1 MALYEMRKVHIIG
14 DLSLRDSIIKRLG
27 DLALFQP
34 RKIDEKT
41 ITSSFKPTR
50 METEELED
58 KLSRLNW
65 TIKYL
70 DQFDEKK
77 TSLGFFPG
85 KTIIKEKEFSTWIE
99 NLDWQKI
106 HKKCEEFE
114 EEREVLR
121 EEKNNLEENYSLLS
135 PWSQLPISTER
146 LEEGKWVGYQL
157 GTIRVEA
164 KEPFRKELD
173 KLKATHLNIIKEA
186 AGNLFFL
193 LIFLKEDRER
203 LESIFQRLKA
213 EKVQLKEFGVP
224 GRKLKEIRQRIE
236 GIENQMGKIKE
247 ESKRICREK
256 IKLMALC
263 DHFYH
268 LLRERKVSANTRSSP
283 YTFLLEGWIRKVDLA
298 KLKAGL
304 KDFSPLEIVVRKPHQ
319 NEESKVPIAL
329 SNTSPFK
336 PFELVTNLYG
346 LPRYFEID
354 PTPFLAPF
362 FAIFLA
368 ICLTDGGYGIVLSV
382 LSYLMLKKF
391 KVEGG
396 AKKLFSMLFIAGF
409 FTFGIGLITGGV
421 FGIEF
426 THLPAFL
433 GFLKKLALLNPMR
446 DPMKFL
452 AICLG
457 LGLIHILLGIGL
469 ELWEDLRRKDLVSAV
484 LDHASWIVLILGI
497 ILFAMPILK
506 DFLLGTSS
514 GTTQEVSLGPN
525 MGMSFSFQNLAR
537 IWNTLPGYSRVG
549 LIMLLWGV
557 MALFLFVGRKSK
569 NLFIRLAK
577 GGYELYG
584 IVQLFADVLSYSRL
598 LALGLATSVIATVVN
613 TIAIMSY
620 STPFIGPILMVM
632 ILIGGHL
639 GNLVI
644 NCLSGFIH
652 TSRLQFV
659 EFFGKFYQGGG
670 KSFRP
675 FQREGKYVAI
685 RE

>member
-1 MALYEMRKVHIIG
+1 MRKVYIFG

-34 RKIDEKT
+34 RKTDEKT
-41 ITSSFKPTR
+41 TGSSFKPTSIK
-50 METEELED
+50 TEELED

-70 DQFDEKK
+70 EQFDEKK
-77 TSLGFFPG
+77 TSLGFFPS
-85 KTIIKEKEFSTWIE
+85 KTIIKEKDFSTWIE
-99 NLDWQKI
+99 NFDWQKI
-106 HKKCEEFE
+106 HKRCEKFE
-114 EEREVLR
+114 EDFEVLR
-121 EEKNNLEENYSLLS
+121 EEKNSLEEEYSLLS
-135 PWSQLPISTER
+135 PWRQLPISTER
-146 LEEGKWVGYQL
+146 LEEGRWVGYQL
-157 GTIRVEA
+157 GTIRAEA
-164 KEPFRKELD
+164 KDLFLKELE
-173 KLKATHLNIIKEA
+173 KLEATHLNLIREE

-193 LIFLKEDRER
+193 LIFLKEDQEK
-203 LESIFQRLKA
+203 LESIFERLKV
-213 EKVQLKEFGVP
+213 EKIQLKKFGVP
-224 GRKLKEIRQRIE
+224 ERKLKKIRQRIE
-236 GIENQMGKIKE
+236 QVENQIGQIKA

-256 IKLMALC
+256 IKLMALY

-268 LLRERKVSANTRSSP
+268 LLRERKVAANTGSSP
-283 YTFLLEGWIRKVDLA
+283 YTFVLEGWIRKVDLA

-304 KDFSPLEIVVRKPHQ
+304 KCFSQLEIVVGKPHKR
-319 NEESKVPIAL
+319 EESKVPVAL

-396 AKKLFSMLFIAGF
+396 ARKLFSMLFIAGF
-409 FTFGIGLITGGV
+409 VTFGIGLVTGGV

-426 THLPAFL
+426 ARLPARL
-433 GFLKKLALLNPMR
+433 VFLKKLALLNPMR
-446 DPMKFL
+446 DPMTFL

-457 LGLIHILLGIGL
+457 LGLIHLLLGIGL
-469 ELWEDLRRKDLVSAV
+469 ELWEDLRRKDIASAV

-497 ILFAMPILK
+497 ILVGMPILK
-506 DFLLGTSS
+506 GFLLGASS
-514 GTTQEVSLGPN
+514 GTTQQVSLGPN
-525 MGMSFSFQNLAR
+525 MGMSFSFQNLVR
-537 IWNTLPGYSRVG
+537 IWTTLSGYSRGG
-549 LIMLLWGV
+549 LIMFLWGV
-557 MALFLFVGRKSK
+557 MALFLFVGRRSR

-613 TIAIMSY
+613 TIATMTYGI
-620 STPFIGPILMVM
+620 PFIGPVLMVI
-632 ILIGGHL
+632 ILVGGHL

-675 FQREGKYVAI
+675 FRREGKYVAI
-685 RE
+685 R

>member
-1 MALYEMRKVHIIG
+1 MALYEMRKVYIMG
-14 DLSLRDSIIKRLG
+14 DLGLRDSIIKRLG

-34 RKIDEKT
+34 RKTDEKT
-41 ITSSFKPTR
+41 ITSSFKPTQ
-50 METEELED
+50 MKTEELED

-70 DQFDEKK
+70 EQFDEKK

-85 KTIIKEKEFSTWIE
+85 KTIIKGKEFFTWIE
-99 NLDWQKI
+99 NFDWQKI
-106 HKKCEEFE
+106 HKRCEEFE
-114 EEREVLR
+114 EQTEVLR
-121 EEKNNLEENYSLLS
+121 EEKNNLEERYSLLL
-135 PWSQLPISTER
+135 PWRQLPISTER
-146 LEEGKWVGYQL
+146 LEEGRWVGYQL
-157 GTIRVEA
+157 GMIRVEA
-164 KEPFRKELD
+164 KDLFRKELE
-173 KLKATHLNIIKEA
+173 KLEATHLNIIKEE

-203 LESIFQRLKA
+203 LELIFQRLKV

-224 GRKLKEIRQRIE
+224 ERKLKEIHQRIDR
-236 GIENQMGKIKE
+236 IENQIEKIKE
-247 ESKRICREK
+247 ELKRICREK
-256 IKLMALC
+256 IKLMALY

-283 YTFLLEGWIRKVDLA
+283 YTFLLEGWIRKIDLA
-298 KLKAGL
+298 ELKTGL
-304 KDFSPLEIVVRKPHQ
+304 KGFSPLEIVVRKPHQ
-319 NEESKVPIAL
+319 NEESKVPVAL

-362 FAIFLA
+362 FALFMA
-368 ICLTDGGYGIVLSV
+368 ICLTDGGYGIILSV

-396 AKKLFSMLFIAGF
+396 AKKLFNMLFIVGF

-426 THLPAFL
+426 THLPVSLA
-433 GFLKKLALLNPMR
+433 FLKKLALLNPIR
-446 DPMKFL
+446 DPMTFL

-457 LGLIHILLGIGL
+457 LGLIHVLVGIGL
-469 ELWEDLRRKDLVSAV
+469 ELWEDLRRKDIVSAV

-497 ILFAMPILK
+497 ILVAMPILK
-506 DFLLGTSS
+506 GFLLGASS
-514 GTTQEVSLGPN
+514 GTAQEVSLGPN
-525 MGMSFSFQNLAR
+525 IAMSFSFQNLAG
-537 IWNTLPGYSRVG
+537 IWNALSGYSRVG
-549 LIMLLWGV
+549 LVMFLWGV
-557 MALFLFVGRKSK
+557 MALFLFVGRKSR

-613 TIAIMSY
+613 TIAGMSY
-620 STPFIGPILMVM
+620 GTPFIGPILMVM

-639 GNLVI
+639 GNLVL

-675 FQREGKYVAI
+675 FRREGKYVAI
-685 RE
+685 R

>member
-1 MALYEMRKVHIIG
+1 MALYEMRKVYIIG
-14 DLSLRDSIIKRLG
+14 DLSLRDSIIKKLG
-27 DLALFQP
+27 DLSLFQP
-34 RKIDEKT
+34 RKTDEKT
-41 ITSSFKPTR
+41 VTSSFKPTR
-50 METEELED
+50 LKTEELED

-70 DQFDEKK
+70 ERFDEKK
-77 TSLGFFPG
+77 TSLGFFPS
-85 KTIIKEKEFSTWIE
+85 KTIIKEKDFSTWIE
-99 NLDWQKI
+99 NFDWQKI
-106 HKKCEEFE
+106 HKRCEELE
-114 EEREVLR
+114 EEVEVLR
-121 EEKNNLEENYSLLS
+121 EEKNSLEEEYSLLS
-135 PWSQLPISTER
+135 PWRQLPISTER
-146 LEEGKWVGYQL
+146 LEEGRWVGYQL
-157 GTIRVEA
+157 GVIRIEV
-164 KEPFRKELD
+164 KDLFRKELE
-173 KLKATHLNIIKEA
+173 KLETTYLNIIREEA
-186 AGNLFFL
+186 GSLFFL
-193 LIFLKEDRER
+193 LIFLKEEREK
-203 LESIFQRLKA
+203 LESIFQRLKV
-213 EKVQLKEFGVP
+213 EKVQLKKFVVP
-224 GRKLKEIRQRIE
+224 ERKLKEIGQRVNH
-236 GIENQMGKIKE
+236 IENQIEEIKA
-247 ESKRICREK
+247 ESKRICRGK
-256 IKLMALC
+256 IKLMALY

-298 KLKAGL
+298 KLKTGL

-319 NEESKVPIAL
+319 HEESKVPVAL

-362 FAIFLA
+362 FVIFLA
-368 ICLTDGGYGIVLSV
+368 ICLTDGGYGIILSV

-396 AKKLFSMLFIAGF
+396 AKKLFSMLFMAGF
-409 FTFGIGLITGGV
+409 VTFGIGLITGGL

-426 THLPAFL
+426 THLPAWL
-433 GFLKKLALLNPMR
+433 AFLKKLALLNPMK
-446 DPMKFL
+446 DPMTFL
-452 AICLG
+452 GICLG
-457 LGLIHILLGIGL
+457 LGLIHVLIGIGL
-469 ELWEDLRRKDLVSAV
+469 ELWEDLRRKDIVSAV

-497 ILFAMPILK
+497 ILVAMPILK
-506 DFLLGTSS
+506 DFLLGASS

-525 MGMSFSFQNLAR
+525 ISISFSFQNLAR

-549 LIMLLWGV
+549 LVMFLWGV
-557 MALFLFVGRKSK
+557 MALFLFVGRKSG
-569 NLFIRLAK
+569 NLFIRFAK

-613 TIAIMSY
+613 TIAAMTY
-620 STPFIGPILMVM
+620 GTPFIGPVLMVM
-632 ILIGGHL
+632 ILVGGHL
-639 GNLVI
+639 GNIVI

-675 FQREGKYVAI
+675 FRREGKYVAI
-685 RE
+685 Q

>member
-50 METEELED
+50 MKTEELED

-85 KTIIKEKEFSTWIE
+85 KPVIKEKDFSTWIE
-99 NLDWQKI
+99 KLDWQKI
-106 HKKCEEFE
+106 HKRCEEFE
-114 EEREVLR
+114 EETEILR

-146 LEEGKWVGYQL
+146 LEEGRWVGYQL
-157 GTIRVEA
+157 GIIRVEA
-164 KEPFRKELD
+164 KDLFRKELD

-203 LESIFQRLKA
+203 LESIFQRLKV

-236 GIENQMGKIKE
+236 GIENQLGKIKE

-268 LLRERKVSANTRSSP
+268 LLREKKVSANARSSP

-298 KLKAGL
+298 KLKTGL

-319 NEESKVPIAL
+319 NEESKVPVAL
-329 SNTSPFK
+329 SNASPFK

-368 ICLTDGGYGIVLSV
+368 ICLTDGGYGIILSV
-382 LSYLMLKKF
+382 ISYLMLKKF

-426 THLPAFL
+426 THLPASL

-469 ELWEDLRRKDLVSAV
+469 ELWEDLRRKDIVSAV

-497 ILFAMPILK
+497 ILVAMPILK
-506 DFLLGTSS
+506 GFLLGASS

-525 MGMSFSFQNLAR
+525 MAMSFSFQNLAR

-557 MALFLFVGRKSK
+557 IVLFLFVGRKSR
-569 NLFIRLAK
+569 NPFIRLAK

-613 TIAIMSY
+613 TIAVMSY
-620 STPFIGPILMVM
+620 STPFIGPILMVI

-685 RE
+685 R

>member
-1 MALYEMRKVHIIG
+1 MALYEMRKVYIIG
-14 DLSLRDSIIKRLG
+14 DISLRDSFIKRLG
-27 DLALFQP
+27 DLALLQP
-34 RKIDEKT
+34 RKTDEKA
-41 ITSSFKPTR
+41 ITSSFKPTQ
-50 METEELED
+50 MKTEELED
-58 KLSRLNW
+58 KLSQLNW

-70 DQFDEKK
+70 EQFDEKK
-77 TSLGFFPG
+77 TSLGFFPV
-85 KTIIKEKEFSTWIE
+85 KTIIKEKDFSTWIE
-99 NLDWQKI
+99 NFDWQKI
-106 HKKCEEFE
+106 HKRCQEFE
-114 EEREVLR
+114 EETEVLR
-121 EEKNNLEENYSLLS
+121 EEKNNLEEESSLLS
-135 PWSQLPISTER
+135 PWRQLSISTEK
-146 LEEGKWVGYQL
+146 LEEGRWVSYQL
-157 GTIRVEA
+157 GIIRLEL
-164 KEPFRKELD
+164 KDLFQKELD
-173 KLKATHLNIIKEA
+173 KLKATHLNIIKEEK
-186 AGNLFFL
+186 GDLFFL

-203 LESIFQRLKA
+203 LESIFQRLKV
-213 EKVQLKEFGVP
+213 EKVQLKKFGVP
-224 GRKLKEIRQRIE
+224 EQKLAEIGQRIDR
-236 GIENQMGKIKE
+236 IKNQTGKMKE

-256 IKLMALC
+256 IKLMAIY

-268 LLRERKVSANTRSSP
+268 SLRERKISANTRSSP

-298 KLKAGL
+298 KLKTGL
-304 KDFSPLEIVVRKPHQ
+304 KEFSSLEIVVRKPHQ
-319 NEESKVPIAL
+319 NEESKVPVAL

-346 LPRYFEID
+346 LPRYLEID

-362 FAIFLA
+362 FALFLA
-368 ICLTDGGYGIVLSV
+368 ICLTDGGYGIILSV

-409 FTFGIGLITGGV
+409 VTFGVGLITGGV

-426 THLPAFL
+426 THLPASFVI
-433 GFLKKLALLNPMR
+433 LKKLALLNPMR
-446 DPMKFL
+446 DPMTFL
-452 AICLG
+452 GICLG
-457 LGLIHILLGIGL
+457 LGLIHLLLGIGL
-469 ELWEDLRRKDLVSAV
+469 ELWEDLRRKDIVSAV

-497 ILFAMPILK
+497 ILAAMPILK
-506 DFLLGTSS
+506 GFLQGASS
-514 GTTQEVSLGPN
+514 AATQEVSLGSN
-525 MGMSFSFQNLAR
+525 MAMSFSFQNLTR
-537 IWNTLPGYSRVG
+537 IWNALPGYSRVG
-549 LIMLLWGV
+549 LVMFLWGLTV
-557 MALFLFVGRKSK
+557 LFLFVGRKSK

-613 TIAIMSY
+613 TIATMTYGI
-620 STPFIGPILMVM
+620 PFIGPVLMVI

-675 FQREGKYVAI
+675 FRREGKYVAI
-685 RE
+685 Q

>member
-1 MALYEMRKVHIIG
+1 MALYEMRKVYIIG
-14 DLSLRDSIIKRLG
+14 DLSLRDSLIKRLG
-27 DLALFQP
+27 DLAVFEP

-41 ITSSFKPTR
+41 TTPSFKPTQ
-50 METEELED
+50 MKTEELED

-70 DQFDEKK
+70 EQFDEKK
-77 TSLGFFPG
+77 TSLGFFPT

-99 NLDWQKI
+99 NFDWEKI
-106 HKKCEEFE
+106 HNTCEKLKE
-114 EEREVLR
+114 ETEILK
-121 EEKNNLEENYSLLS
+121 EEKNNLKEEYSLLS
-135 PWSQLPISTER
+135 PWRQLPISTER
-146 LEEGKWVGYQL
+146 LEKGRWVGYQL
-157 GTIRVEA
+157 GMIRAEA
-164 KEPFRKELD
+164 KNLFQKELE
-173 KLKATHLNIIKEA
+173 KLEATHLNVIKEE

-203 LESIFQRLKA
+203 LESIFQRLKV
-213 EKVQLKEFGVP
+213 EKVQLKKFGVP
-224 GRKLKEIRQRIE
+224 ERKLKEISQKID
-236 GIENQMGKIKE
+236 GIENQIGKIKAE
-247 ESKRICREK
+247 VKRMCREK
-256 IKLMALC
+256 IKLMALY

-268 LLRERKVSANTRSSP
+268 VLRQRKVGANTRSSP

-298 KLKAGL
+298 KLKAEL
-304 KDFSPLEIVVRKPHQ
+304 KDFSSLEIVVRKPHQ
-319 NEESKVPIAL
+319 NEESKVPVSL

-346 LPRYFEID
+346 IPRYFEID

-362 FAIFLA
+362 FVIFLA
-368 ICLTDGGYGIVLSV
+368 ICLTDGGYGIILSV

-409 FTFGIGLITGGV
+409 VTFGIGLITGGV

-426 THLPAFL
+426 THLPPWLA
-433 GFLKKLALLNPMR
+433 FLKKLALLNPMR
-446 DPMKFL
+446 DPMTFL
-452 AICLG
+452 GICLS
-457 LGLIHILLGIGL
+457 LGLIHLLVGIGL
-469 ELWEDLRRKDLVSAV
+469 ELWEDLRRKDIVSAV

-497 ILFAMPILK
+497 VLVALPILRG
-506 DFLLGTSS
+506 FLLGASPETTS
-514 GTTQEVSLGPN
+514 GAGLGPN
-525 MGMSFSFQNLAR
+525 IAMSFSFQNLVR
-537 IWNTLPGYSRVG
+537 IWNILPGYSRVG
-549 LIMLLWGV
+549 LVMSLWGV
-557 MALFLFVGRKSK
+557 MVLFLFVGRKSRG
-569 NLFIRLAK
+569 LFIRLAK

-613 TIAIMSY
+613 TIAAMTYGI
-620 STPFIGPILMVM
+620 PFIGPILMVM

-675 FQREGKYVAI
+675 FRREGKYVAI
-685 RE
+685 R

>member
-1 MALYEMRKVHIIG
+1 MALYEMRKVYIIG

-27 DLALFQP
+27 DLALLQP

-41 ITSSFKPTR
+41 ITSSFKPIQIK
-50 METEELED
+50 TEELED
-58 KLSRLNW
+58 RLSRLNW

-70 DQFDEKK
+70 EQFDEKK

-85 KTIIKEKEFSTWIE
+85 KTIIKEKDFSTWIE
-99 NLDWQKI
+99 SFDWQKI
-106 HKKCEEFE
+106 HKRCQGLE
-114 EEREVLR
+114 EETEILR
-121 EEKNNLEENYSLLS
+121 EEKNNLEEKYSLLS
-135 PWSQLPISTER
+135 PWRQLPISTER
-146 LEEGKWVGYQL
+146 LEEGRWVGYQL
-157 GTIRVEA
+157 GMIRLEL
-164 KEPFRKELD
+164 EDLFRKELE
-173 KLKATHLNIIKEA
+173 KLEATHLNTIKEE

-193 LIFLKEDRER
+193 LIFLKDDREKV
-203 LESIFQRLKA
+203 ESIFQKLKV

-224 GRKLKEIRQRIE
+224 ERKLKEIRQRIE
-236 GIENQMGKIKE
+236 CIKNQVGKIKE

-256 IKLMALC
+256 VKLMALC

-268 LLRERKVSANTRSSP
+268 LLRERKVTANTRSSP

-304 KDFSPLEIVVRKPHQ
+304 KDFSSLEIVARKPHQ
-319 NEESKVPIAL
+319 SEESKVPVAL
-329 SNTSPFK
+329 SNTSPFR

-362 FAIFLA
+362 FALFLA
-368 ICLTDGGYGIVLSV
+368 ICLTDGGYGIILSV
-382 LSYLMLKKF
+382 FSYLILKKF

-409 FTFGIGLITGGV
+409 VTLGIGIITGGV

-426 THLPAFL
+426 THLPASFVV
-433 GFLKKLALLNPMR
+433 LKKLALLNPMR
-446 DPMKFL
+446 DPMTFL

-457 LGLIHILLGIGL
+457 LGLIHLLLGIGL
-469 ELWEDLRRKDLVSAV
+469 ELWEDLRRKDIVSAV

-497 ILFAMPILK
+497 ILVAMPILK
-506 DFLLGTSS
+506 GFFLGAGS
-514 GTTQEVSLGPN
+514 GTTQGASLGPN
-525 MGMSFSFQNLAR
+525 IAMSLSFQNLAR

-549 LIMLLWGV
+549 LVMSLWGV
-557 MALFLFVGRKSK
+557 MALFFFVGRKSK

-613 TIAIMSY
+613 TIAGMTYGI
-620 STPFIGPILMVM
+620 PFLGPVLMVM

-639 GNLVI
+639 GNLVL

-675 FQREGKYVAI
+675 FRREGKYVAI
-685 RE
+685 R

>member
-1 MALYEMRKVHIIG
+1 MALYEMRKVYIIG

-27 DLALFQP
+27 DLALLQP
-34 RKIDEKT
+34 GKIDEKT
-41 ITSSFKPTR
+41 ITSSFKPTQ
-50 METEELED
+50 MKTEELDD

-70 DQFDEKK
+70 EQFDEKK
-77 TSLGFFPG
+77 TSLGFFPV
-85 KTIIKEKEFSTWIE
+85 KTIIKEKDFSTWIE
-99 NLDWQKI
+99 SFDWQKI
-106 HKKCEEFE
+106 QKRCQGLE
-114 EEREVLR
+114 EETEILK
-121 EEKNNLEENYSLLS
+121 EEKNNLEEKYSLLL
-135 PWSQLPISTER
+135 PWRQLPISTER
-146 LEEGKWVGYQL
+146 LEGGRWVDYQL
-157 GTIRVEA
+157 GMIRLEL
-164 KEPFRKELD
+164 EDLFRKELE
-173 KLKATHLNIIKEA
+173 KLEATHLNIIKEE

-193 LIFLKEDRER
+193 LIFLKEDREK
-203 LESIFQRLKA
+203 LESIFQRLKV
-213 EKVQLKEFGVP
+213 EKAQLKEFGVP
-224 GRKLKEIRQRIE
+224 ERKLKEIRQRIDH
-236 GIENQMGKIKE
+236 IKNQIGKIKE

-256 IKLMALC
+256 IRLMALY

-268 LLRERKVSANTRSSP
+268 LRQERKVAANTRSSP

-298 KLKAGL
+298 KLKDGL
-304 KDFSPLEIVVRKPHQ
+304 KDFSSLEIVVRKPHQ
-319 NEESKVPIAL
+319 NEESKVPVAL
-329 SNTSPFK
+329 SNASPFK

-346 LPRYFEID
+346 IPRYFEID

-362 FAIFLA
+362 FALFLA
-368 ICLTDGGYGIVLSV
+368 ICLTDGGYGIILSV

-396 AKKLFSMLFIAGF
+396 AKKLFNMLFIVGF
-409 FTFGIGLITGGV
+409 VTLGIGIITGGV

-426 THLPAFL
+426 THLPASL

-446 DPMKFL
+446 DPMTFL

-457 LGLIHILLGIGL
+457 LGLIHLLLGIGL
-469 ELWEDLRRKDLVSAV
+469 ELWEDLRRKDIVSAV

-497 ILFAMPILK
+497 ILVAMPISK
-506 DFLLGTSS
+506 GFLSGASS
-514 GTTQEVSLGPN
+514 ATTQGANPGPN
-525 MGMSFSFQNLAR
+525 IAMSFSFQNLAR
-537 IWNTLPGYSRVG
+537 IWNALPGYSRVG
-549 LIMLLWGV
+549 LVMSLWGV

-598 LALGLATSVIATVVN
+598 LALGLATGVIATVVN
-613 TIAIMSY
+613 TIALMTYGI
-620 STPFIGPILMVM
+620 PFIGPVLMVM

-675 FQREGKYVAI
+675 FRREGKYVAI
-685 RE
+685 R

>member
-1 MALYEMRKVHIIG
+1 MALYEMRKVYIIG
-14 DLSLRDSIIKRLG
+14 DLSLRDSFIKRLG

-34 RKIDEKT
+34 RKIDEKM
-41 ITSSFKPTR
+41 ITSSFKPTQ
-50 METEELED
+50 MKTEELED
-58 KLSRLNW
+58 KLSQLNW

-70 DQFDEKK
+70 EQFNEKK

-85 KTIIKEKEFSTWIE
+85 KTIIKEKDFSAWIE
-99 NLDWQKI
+99 SFDWQKI
-106 HKKCEEFE
+106 YKRCQELEEKTE
-114 EEREVLR
+114 ILG
-121 EEKNNLEENYSLLS
+121 EEKNNLEEKSSFLWPWRQLS
-135 PWSQLPISTER
+135 ISTER
-146 LEEGKWVGYQL
+146 LEEGRWVSYQL
-157 GTIRVEA
+157 GMIRAEA
-164 KEPFRKELD
+164 KDLFQKELE
-173 KLKATHLNIIKEA
+173 KMKATHLNTIKEE

-193 LIFLKEDRER
+193 LIFLKDDRER
-203 LESIFQRLKA
+203 LESIFQKLKV

-224 GRKLKEIRQRIE
+224 ERKLKEIRQRIE
-236 GIENQMGKIKE
+236 HIKNQVGKIKE

-256 IKLMALC
+256 IKLMALY

-268 LLRERKVSANTRSSP
+268 LLRERKVAVNTRSSP

-298 KLKAGL
+298 KLKTGL
-304 KDFSPLEIVVRKPHQ
+304 KDFSRLEVVVRKPHQ
-319 NEESKVPIAL
+319 NEEIKVPVAL

-362 FAIFLA
+362 FALFLA
-368 ICLTDGGYGIVLSV
+368 ICLTDGGYGIILSV

-409 FTFGIGLITGGV
+409 FTFGIGLITGGI

-426 THLPAFL
+426 THLPASFM
-433 GFLKKLALLNPMR
+433 FLKKLALLNPMR
-446 DPMKFL
+446 DPMAFL

-457 LGLIHILLGIGL
+457 LGLIHLLLGITL
-469 ELWEDLRRKDLVSAV
+469 ELWEDLKRKDIVSAV

-497 ILFAMPILK
+497 ILVAMPILK
-506 DFLLGTSS
+506 GFFLGASS
-514 GTTQEVSLGPN
+514 GTAQGANLGPN
-525 MGMSFSFQNLAR
+525 IAMSFSFQNLGR
-537 IWNTLPGYSRVG
+537 VWNTLPGYSRVG
-549 LIMLLWGV
+549 LIMSLWGV
-557 MALFLFVGRKSK
+557 MVLFLFVGRKSK

-598 LALGLATSVIATVVN
+598 LALGLATGVIATVVN
-613 TIAIMSY
+613 TIAAMTYGI
-620 STPFIGPILMVM
+620 PFIGPVLMVM

-670 KSFRP
+670 KSFKP

-685 RE
+685 R

>member
-1 MALYEMRKVHIIG
+1 MALYEMRKVYIIG

-27 DLALFQP
+27 DLALLQP
-34 RKIDEKT
+34 GKIDEKT
-41 ITSSFKPTR
+41 ITSSFKPIQIK
-50 METEELED
+50 TEELED
-58 KLSRLNW
+58 RLSRLNW

-70 DQFDEKK
+70 EQFDEKK

-85 KTIIKEKEFSTWIE
+85 KTIIKEKDFSTWIE
-99 NLDWQKI
+99 NFDWQKI
-106 HKKCEEFE
+106 HKKCQGLE
-114 EEREVLR
+114 EETEILG
-121 EEKNNLEENYSLLS
+121 EEKNNLEEKYSLLS
-135 PWSQLPISTER
+135 PWRQLPISTER
-146 LEEGKWVGYQL
+146 LEEGRWVGYQL
-157 GTIRVEA
+157 GMIRAETKDLFRTELEKLEA
-164 KEPFRKELD
+164 TD
-173 KLKATHLNIIKEA
+173 LNIIKEE

-193 LIFLKEDRER
+193 LIFLKEDREKV
-203 LESIFQRLKA
+203 ESIFQKLKV

-224 GRKLKEIRQRIE
+224 ERKLKEIRQRIDH
-236 GIENQMGKIKE
+236 IKNQIGKIKE

-256 IKLMALC
+256 VKLMALC

-268 LLRERKVSANTRSSP
+268 LLRERKVAANTKSSP

-298 KLKAGL
+298 KLKSGL
-304 KDFSPLEIVVRKPHQ
+304 KDFSSLEIVVRKPRAS
-319 NEESKVPIAL
+319 EESKVPVAL

-362 FAIFLA
+362 FALFLA
-368 ICLTDGGYGIVLSV
+368 ICLTDGGYGIILSV
-382 LSYLMLKKF
+382 FSYLILKKF

-409 FTFGIGLITGGV
+409 VTLGIGIITGGV

-426 THLPAFL
+426 THLPASL

-446 DPMKFL
+446 DPMPFL

-457 LGLIHILLGIGL
+457 LGLIHLLLGIGL
-469 ELWEDLRRKDLVSAV
+469 ELWEDLRRKDIVSAV

-497 ILFAMPILK
+497 ILVAMPILK
-506 DFLLGTSS
+506 GFFLGAGSA
-514 GTTQEVSLGPN
+514 TTQGANLGPN
-525 MGMSFSFQNLAR
+525 IAMSFSFQNLAR

-549 LIMLLWGV
+549 LVMSLWGV
-557 MALFLFVGRKSK
+557 MALFFFVGRKSK

-613 TIAIMSY
+613 TIAVMTYGI
-620 STPFIGPILMVM
+620 PFIGPVLMVM
-632 ILIGGHL
+632 VLIGGHL
-639 GNLVI
+639 GNLVL

-685 RE
+685 R

>member
-1 MALYEMRKVHIIG
+1 MALYEMRKAYIIG

-27 DLALFQP
+27 DLTLLQP
-34 RKIDEKT
+34 GKIDEKT
-41 ITSSFKPTR
+41 ITSSFKPTQ
-50 METEELED
+50 MKTEELDD

-70 DQFDEKK
+70 EQFDEKK
-77 TSLGFFPG
+77 TSLGFFPA
-85 KTIIKEKEFSTWIE
+85 KTIVKEKDFSTWIE
-99 NLDWQKI
+99 SFDWQKI
-106 HKKCEEFE
+106 QKRCQGLE
-114 EEREVLR
+114 EETEILK
-121 EEKNNLEENYSLLS
+121 EEKNNLEEKYSLLL
-135 PWSQLPISTER
+135 PWRQLPISTER
-146 LEEGKWVGYQL
+146 LEGGRWVDYQL
-157 GTIRVEA
+157 GMIRLEL
-164 KEPFRKELD
+164 EDLFRKELER
-173 KLKATHLNIIKEA
+173 LGATHLNIIKEE

-193 LIFLKEDRER
+193 LIFLKEDREK
-203 LESIFQRLKA
+203 LESIFQRLKVEKA
-213 EKVQLKEFGVP
+213 ELKEFGVP
-224 GRKLKEIRQRIE
+224 ERKLKEIRQRIDH
-236 GIENQMGKIKE
+236 IKNQIGKIKE
-247 ESKRICREK
+247 ESKRICRQK
-256 IKLMALC
+256 IRLMALY

-268 LLRERKVSANTRSSP
+268 LRQERKVAANTRSSP

-298 KLKAGL
+298 KLKVGL
-304 KDFSPLEIVVRKPHQ
+304 KDFSSLEIVVRKPHQ
-319 NEESKVPIAL
+319 NEESKVPVAL
-329 SNTSPFK
+329 SNASPFK

-346 LPRYFEID
+346 IPRYFEID

-362 FAIFLA
+362 FALFLA
-368 ICLTDGGYGIVLSV
+368 ICLTDGGYGIILSV

-396 AKKLFSMLFIAGF
+396 AKKLFNMLFIVGF
-409 FTFGIGLITGGV
+409 VTLGIGIITGGV

-426 THLPAFL
+426 THLPASL
-433 GFLKKLALLNPMR
+433 GFFKKLALLNPMR
-446 DPMKFL
+446 DPMTFL

-457 LGLIHILLGIGL
+457 LGLIHLLLGIGL
-469 ELWEDLRRKDLVSAV
+469 ELWEDLRRKDIVSAV

-497 ILFAMPILK
+497 ILVAMPISK
-506 DFLLGTSS
+506 GFLLGASS
-514 GTTQEVSLGPN
+514 ATTQGANLGPN
-525 MGMSFSFQNLAR
+525 IAISFSFQNLAR

-549 LIMLLWGV
+549 LVMSLWGV

-613 TIAIMSY
+613 TIALMTYGI
-620 STPFIGPILMVM
+620 PIIGPVLMVM

-675 FQREGKYVAI
+675 FRREGKYVAI
-685 RE
+685 R

>member
-1 MALYEMRKVHIIG
+1 MALYEMRKVYIIG

-27 DLALFQP
+27 DLALLQP
-34 RKIDEKT
+34 GKIDEKT
-41 ITSSFKPTR
+41 VTSSFKPTQ
-50 METEELED
+50 MKTEELDD

-70 DQFDEKK
+70 EQFDEKK
-77 TSLGFFPG
+77 TSLGFFPV
-85 KTIIKEKEFSTWIE
+85 KTIIKEKDFSTWIE
-99 NLDWQKI
+99 SFDWQKI
-106 HKKCEEFE
+106 QKRCQGLE
-114 EEREVLR
+114 EETEILK
-121 EEKNNLEENYSLLS
+121 EEKNNLEEKYSLLL
-135 PWSQLPISTER
+135 PWRQLPISTER
-146 LEEGKWVGYQL
+146 LEGGRWVDYQL
-157 GTIRVEA
+157 GMIRLEL
-164 KEPFRKELD
+164 EDLFRKELE
-173 KLKATHLNIIKEA
+173 KLEATHLNIIKEE

-193 LIFLKEDRER
+193 LIFLKEDREK
-203 LESIFQRLKA
+203 LESIFQRLKV
-213 EKVQLKEFGVP
+213 EKAQLKEFGVP
-224 GRKLKEIRQRIE
+224 ERKLKEIRQRIDH
-236 GIENQMGKIKE
+236 IKNQIGKIKE

-256 IKLMALC
+256 IRLMALY

-268 LLRERKVSANTRSSP
+268 LRQERKVAANTRSSP

-298 KLKAGL
+298 KLKDGL
-304 KDFSPLEIVVRKPHQ
+304 KDFSSLEIVVRKPHQ
-319 NEESKVPIAL
+319 NEESKVPVAL
-329 SNTSPFK
+329 SNASPFK

-346 LPRYFEID
+346 IPRYFEID

-362 FAIFLA
+362 FALFLA
-368 ICLTDGGYGIVLSV
+368 ICLTDGGYGIILSV

-396 AKKLFSMLFIAGF
+396 AKKLFNMLFIVGF
-409 FTFGIGLITGGV
+409 VTLGIGIVTGGV

-426 THLPAFL
+426 THLPASL
-433 GFLKKLALLNPMR
+433 GFFKKLALLNPMR
-446 DPMKFL
+446 DPMTFL

-457 LGLIHILLGIGL
+457 LGLIHLLLGIGL
-469 ELWEDLRRKDLVSAV
+469 ELWEDLRRKDIVSAV

-497 ILFAMPILK
+497 ILVAMPISK
-506 DFLLGTSS
+506 GFLSGASS
-514 GTTQEVSLGPN
+514 ATTQGANPGPN
-525 MGMSFSFQNLAR
+525 IAMSFSFQNLAR
-537 IWNTLPGYSRVG
+537 IWNALPGYSRVG
-549 LIMLLWGV
+549 LVMSLWGV

-598 LALGLATSVIATVVN
+598 LALGLATGVIATVVN
-613 TIAIMSY
+613 TIALMTYGI
-620 STPFIGPILMVM
+620 PFIGPVLMVI

-670 KSFRP
+670 KSFKP
-675 FQREGKYVAI
+675 FRREGKYVAI
-685 RE
+685 R

>member
-1 MALYEMRKVHIIG
+1 MALYEMRKVYIIG

-27 DLALFQP
+27 DLVLLQP
-34 RKIDEKT
+34 GKIDEKT
-41 ITSSFKPTR
+41 ITSSFKPTQIK
-50 METEELED
+50 TEELED
-58 KLSRLNW
+58 KLSQLNW

-70 DQFDEKK
+70 EQFDEKK

-85 KTIIKEKEFSTWIE
+85 KTIIKEKDFSTWIE
-99 NLDWQKI
+99 SFDWLKI
-106 HKKCEEFE
+106 YKRCQGLGEETE
-114 EEREVLR
+114 ILG
-121 EEKNNLEENYSLLS
+121 EEKNNLEEKYSLLS
-135 PWSQLPISTER
+135 PWRQLPISTER
-146 LEEGKWVGYQL
+146 LEEGRWVGYQL
-157 GTIRVEA
+157 GMIRAEI
-164 KEPFRKELD
+164 KDLFQKELE
-173 KLKATHLNIIKEA
+173 KLEATHLNTIKEE

-193 LIFLKEDRER
+193 LIFLKEDWEKV
-203 LESIFQRLKA
+203 ESIFQKLKV

-224 GRKLKEIRQRIE
+224 ERKLKEIRQRINR
-236 GIENQMGKIKE
+236 IKNQIGKIKE

-256 IKLMALC
+256 VKLMALC

-268 LLRERKVSANTRSSP
+268 LLRERKVAANTSSSP
-283 YTFLLEGWIRKVDLA
+283 YTFLLEGWIRKVDLT
-298 KLKAGL
+298 KLKDGL
-304 KDFSPLEIVVRKPHQ
+304 KDFSSLEIVVRKPHQ
-319 NEESKVPIAL
+319 SEESKVPVAL

-362 FAIFLA
+362 FALFMA
-368 ICLTDGGYGIVLSV
+368 ICLTDGGYGIILSV
-382 LSYLMLKKF
+382 LSYVMLKKF

-426 THLPAFL
+426 TRLPASL
-433 GFLKKLALLNPMR
+433 GFFKKLALLNPIR
-446 DPMKFL
+446 DPMTFL

-457 LGLIHILLGIGL
+457 LGLIHLLLGIGL
-469 ELWEDLRRKDLVSAV
+469 ELWKDLRRKDIVSAV

-497 ILFAMPILK
+497 ILVAMPILK
-506 DFLLGTSS
+506 SFFLGAGS
-514 GTTQEVSLGPN
+514 GTTQGVSLGPN
-525 MGMSFSFQNLAR
+525 IAMSLSFQNLAR

-549 LIMLLWGV
+549 LVMALWGV
-557 MALFLFVGRKSK
+557 MVLFLFVGRKSK

-598 LALGLATSVIATVVN
+598 LALGLATGVIATVVN
-613 TIAIMSY
+613 TIALMTYGI
-620 STPFIGPILMVM
+620 PFIGPVLMVI

-639 GNLVI
+639 GNLVL

-675 FQREGKYVAI
+675 FRREGKYVAI
-685 RE
+685 R

>member
-1 MALYEMRKVHIIG
+1 MALYEMRKVYIIG

-27 DLALFQP
+27 DLALLQP
-34 RKIDEKT
+34 GKIDEKT
-41 ITSSFKPTR
+41 ITSSFKPIQIK
-50 METEELED
+50 TEELED
-58 KLSRLNW
+58 RLSRLNW

-70 DQFDEKK
+70 EQFDEKK
-77 TSLGFFPG
+77 TSLGFFSG
-85 KTIIKEKEFSTWIE
+85 KTIIKEKDFSTWIE
-99 NLDWQKI
+99 NFDWQKI
-106 HKKCEEFE
+106 HKKCQGLE
-114 EEREVLR
+114 EETEILG
-121 EEKNNLEENYSLLS
+121 EEKSNLEEKYSLLS
-135 PWSQLPISTER
+135 PWRQLPISTER
-146 LEEGKWVGYQL
+146 LEEGRWVGYQL
-157 GTIRVEA
+157 GMIRAETKDLFRTELEKLEA
-164 KEPFRKELD
+164 TD
-173 KLKATHLNIIKEA
+173 LNIIKEE

-193 LIFLKEDRER
+193 LIFLKEDREKV
-203 LESIFQRLKA
+203 ESIFQKLKV

-224 GRKLKEIRQRIE
+224 ERKLKEIRQRIDH
-236 GIENQMGKIKE
+236 IKNQIGKIKE

-256 IKLMALC
+256 VKLMALC

-268 LLRERKVSANTRSSP
+268 LLRERKVAANTKSSP

-298 KLKAGL
+298 KLKSGL
-304 KDFSPLEIVVRKPHQ
+304 KDFSSLEIVVRKPRAS
-319 NEESKVPIAL
+319 EESKVPVAL

-362 FAIFLA
+362 FALFLA
-368 ICLTDGGYGIVLSV
+368 ICLTDGGYGIILSV
-382 LSYLMLKKF
+382 FSYLILKKF

-409 FTFGIGLITGGV
+409 VTLGIGIITGGV

-426 THLPAFL
+426 THLPASL

-446 DPMKFL
+446 DPMPFL

-457 LGLIHILLGIGL
+457 LGLIHLLLGIGL
-469 ELWEDLRRKDLVSAV
+469 ELWEDLRRKDIVSAV

-497 ILFAMPILK
+497 ILVAMPILK
-506 DFLLGTSS
+506 GFFLGAGSA
-514 GTTQEVSLGPN
+514 TTQGASLGPN
-525 MGMSFSFQNLAR
+525 IAMSLSFQNLAR

-549 LIMLLWGV
+549 LVMSLWGV
-557 MALFLFVGRKSK
+557 MALFFFVGRKSK

-613 TIAIMSY
+613 TIAVMTYGI
-620 STPFIGPILMVM
+620 PFIGPVLMVM
-632 ILIGGHL
+632 VLIGGHL
-639 GNLVI
+639 GNLVL

-685 RE
+685 R